1 MAQSQRFGIVGVRE
15 TWWDDSCDW
24 SALLDGYRLLRKD
37 RQGRRGG
44 GGALYVME
52 DLECMEFTVGNG
64 TVESLW
70 VRIKG
75 QTNNADAIVGA
86 YHRRPTQDDDAD
98 ELL

>member
-1 MAQSQRFGIVGVRE
+1 MYSAAPGDGMA
-15 TWWDDSCDW
+15 
-24 SALLDGYRLLRKD
+24 
-37 RQGRRGG
+37 
-44 GGALYVME
+44 
-52 DLECMEFTVGNG
+52 
-64 TVESLW
+64 ESLW